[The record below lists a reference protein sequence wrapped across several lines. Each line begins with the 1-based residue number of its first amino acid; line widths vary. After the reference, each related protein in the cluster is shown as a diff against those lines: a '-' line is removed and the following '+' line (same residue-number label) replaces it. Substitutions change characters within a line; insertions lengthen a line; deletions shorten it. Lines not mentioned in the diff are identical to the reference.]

1 MELLEARQMQAVKI
15 LDKNI
20 KQFKM
25 IFTQKNV
32 SANNVMRELLGKI
45 TMATELGALSLE
57 DANHYIDIL
66 FKMYEELE
74 P

>member
-1 MELLEARQMQAVKI
+1 MNANKI

-20 KQFKM
+20 MQFQK
-25 IFTQKNV
+25 IFSNKNV

-45 TMATELGALSLE
+45 TMATELGALSLQE
-57 DANHYIDIL
+57 ANHYIDIV
-66 FKMYEELE
+66 FNMYDALE